1 MKESIEQR
9 SQLIAEISEVL
20 DEDGSL
26 IGRAI
31 DVERTSVEY
40 VDAQDDQWV
49 LAGIEL
55 SVDFVDRAQ
64 HRCAIDRSMVD
75 VEILP
80 VG

>member
-1 MKESIEQR
+1 M
-9 SQLIAEISEVL
+9 L

-55 SVDFVDRAQ
+55 SVDFIDRAQ
-64 HRCAIDRSMVD
+64 HGCAIDRSMVD